1 MDARQLQERLERAF
15 PEASIRVDGG
25 AGRFELGLVSSMF
38 EGLNRVKRQQLV
50 YRGLGDAIAS
60 GKGLN
65 RVKRQQLVYRGLGD
79 AIASGAVHAVT
90 IIAQTPEEAGA

>member
-1 MDARQLQERLERAF
+1 MDARQLQERLEGAF

-60 GKGLN
+60 G
-65 RVKRQQLVYRGLGD
+65 
-79 AIASGAVHAVT
+79 AVHAVT
-90 IIAQTPEEAGA
+90 IRTFTPAQWDARADGA

>member
-1 MDARQLQERLERAF
+1 MDARQLQERLEGAF

-60 GKGLN
+60 G
-65 RVKRQQLVYRGLGD
+65 
-79 AIASGAVHAVT
+79 AVHAVT
-90 IIAQTPEEAGA
+90 IIAETPEEAGA

>member
-1 MDARQLQERLERAF
+1 MDARQLQERLEGAF
-15 PEASIRVDGG
+15 PEASIRVDGV
-25 AGRFELGLVSSMF
+25 AGRFELGLVSPVF

-50 YRGLGDAIAS
+50 Y
-60 GKGLN
+60 K
-65 RVKRQQLVYRGLGD
+65 GLGD

>member
-1 MDARQLQERLERAF
+1 M
-15 PEASIRVDGG
+15 DGG
-25 AGRFELGLVSSMF
+25 AGRFEVGLVSPVF

-50 YRGLGDAIAS
+50 Y
-60 GKGLN
+60 K
-65 RVKRQQLVYRGLGD
+65 GLGD